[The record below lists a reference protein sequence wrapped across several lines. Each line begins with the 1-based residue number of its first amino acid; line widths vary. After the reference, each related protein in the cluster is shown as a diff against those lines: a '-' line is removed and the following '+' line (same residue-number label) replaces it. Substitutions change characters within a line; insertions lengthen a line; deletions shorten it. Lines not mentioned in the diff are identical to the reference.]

1 MVAAVVTAP
10 VATDWGV
17 GASMAVVARVAVR
30 ATVARVRAA
39 AAAARAA
46 AARAAS
52 AAPAVTAAR
61 VAVQAARG
69 SEGAGHQRCP
79 RRGRS
84 ANVLARSRIRV
95 R

>member
-1 MVAAVVTAP
+1 MGWEAATAAVERA
-10 VATDWGV
+10 
-17 GASMAVVARVAVR
+17 AVR
-30 ATVARVRAA
+30 A